1 MYCFDQNV
9 IICFRRQPPKVSVSS
24 SDTWLVPSTDWQGG
38 LCCFSPL
45 LPVFWDQRL
54 HHLQLLSTQ
63 GTCSQSG
70 DVKSASTWASGEGLS
85 SLLFMRRQR
94 KRSWRGLK
102 DLPLHLPF
110 CPAASCVVRVEA
122 AFLVTPNQ
130 AATSGSG
137 ERPHALRRG
146 SHATKVA
153 C

>member
-1 MYCFDQNV
+1 MYCFDQNL
-9 IICFRRQPPKVSVSS
+9 IICFRRQPPNVSPLAVQTPGWHPALTGKAVFAVSVPCCLSS
-24 SDTWLVPSTDWQGG
+24 GTRGSITYS
-38 LCCFSPL
+38 FSPHRG
-45 LPVFWDQRL
+45 PAVRVEKSSQPRL
-54 HHLQLLSTQ
+54 GPL
-63 GTCSQSG
+63 
-70 DVKSASTWASGEGLS
+70 GLS
-85 SLLFMRRQR
+85 SSLFMSRQR

-102 DLPLHLPF
+102 DLPLHLLF